1 MKQKSI
7 KGFTL
12 IEMLVVVLII
22 GILAA
27 VALPQYQKSVE
38 KAKLAEALMNFKLLK
53 ESAERYIL
61 ANGYPDS
68 LITIIDFPLDVE
80 LSGVEFDNGNK
91 SYNTKNYE
99 YHLAINTTG
108 WEIDI
113 YAINYPNYYI
123 LVYDSDIGK
132 NECHD
137 GGTDMGSFIC
147 HYLESQGWEYNEGD
161 F

>member
-1 MKQKSI
+1 MKQKNI

-38 KAKLAEALMNFKLLK
+38 KAKLTEALINFKLLK

-68 LITIIDFPLDVE
+68 SIEFTDSIDVE
-80 LSGVEFDNGNK
+80 LSGGEFDESGL
-91 SYNTKNYE
+91 YLTKNYI
-99 YHLAINTTG
+99 YHLFYGGGSG

-113 YAINYPNYYI
+113 YANSDTNYYGFM
-123 LVYDSDIGK
+123 YDSISKQKRCFNGD
-132 NECHD
+132 
-137 GGTDMGSFIC
+137 TDMGTFIC
-147 HYLESQGWEYNEGD
+147 HYLESQGWEYHEGD

>member
-38 KAKLAEALMNFKLLK
+38 KAKLTEALINFKLLK

-61 ANGYPDS
+61 TNGYPDS
-68 LITIIDFPLDVE
+68 GGTTMKSMLDVE
-80 LSGVEFDNGNK
+80 LSGGEFNDHN
-91 SYNTKNYE
+91 YITKNY
-99 YHLAINTTG
+99 YYLLFADSSH
-108 WEIDI
+108 WEINI
-113 YAINYPNYYI
+113 YANSDTNYYGLYASSGGRQI
-123 LVYDSDIGK
+123 
-132 NECHD
+132 CFD
-137 GGTDMGSFIC
+137 GDTDMGAFIC
-147 HYLESQGWEYNEGD
+147 HYLESQGWEYGEGD